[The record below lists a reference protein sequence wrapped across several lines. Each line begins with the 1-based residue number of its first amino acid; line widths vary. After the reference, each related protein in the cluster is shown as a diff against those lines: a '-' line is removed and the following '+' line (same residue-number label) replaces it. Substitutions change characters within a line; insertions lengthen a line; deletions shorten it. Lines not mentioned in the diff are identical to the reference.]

1 MADKNMT
8 APSPV
13 DVDVLDQHTLD
24 ALYAVVASRKGGDPE
39 ASYTAKLFAKGR
51 KKIAQKVGEEGV
63 ETAIAAVA
71 EDNRHVISESAD
83 LLYHLTVL
91 WADCGITPDEV
102 WEELR
107 QRFGTSGV
115 AEKKARKK

>member
-1 MADKNMT
+1 MADMNMT
-8 APSPV
+8 VPASL
-13 DVDVLDQHTLD
+13 DVLDRHTLD
-24 ALYAVVASRKGGDPE
+24 ALYAAVASRKGGDPE

-71 EDNRHVISESAD
+71 EEKRDVISESAD

-102 WEELR
+102 WNELR

-115 AEKKARKK
+115 MEKKARKK